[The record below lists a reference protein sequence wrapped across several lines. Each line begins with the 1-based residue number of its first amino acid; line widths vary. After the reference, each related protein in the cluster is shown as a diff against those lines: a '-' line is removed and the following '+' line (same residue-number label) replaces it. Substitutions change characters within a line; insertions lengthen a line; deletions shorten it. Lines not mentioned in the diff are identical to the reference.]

1 MADPVAWTMI
11 EEGWSV
17 VDASGEEIGT
27 IAEVEGDENLDIFD
41 GIKVR
46 KGTDILSEPRYIPA
60 EQVGRI
66 EVGTVHLA

>member
-11 EEGWSV
+11 EPGWSV
-17 VDASGEEIGT
+17 VDASGDEIGT
-27 IAEVEGDENLDIFD
+27 IAEVEGDEQLDIFD

-46 KGTDILSEPRYIPA
+46 QGMDILSEPRYIPA